1 MHCQLRSSERTLFN
15 GEATLV
21 VAHSP
26 EGEFAVMSGHAP
38 LLAALDTAPLRIK
51 TSDGEHV
58 FAILSGALRVSADG
72 VTILAQEAIPREE
85 IDLATVKDRRSKIE
99 QELAEAKEKGLLQR
113 ELALLAV
120 EERVVERHV

>member
-1 MHCQLRSSERTLFN
+1 
-15 GEATLV
+15 
-21 VAHSP
+21 
-26 EGEFAVMSGHAP
+26 
-38 LLAALDTAPLRIK
+38 
-51 TSDGEHV
+51 
-58 FAILSGALRVSADG
+58 